1 MKISSFLTDSL
12 ALTISSAA
20 IAENNFVTSQQGGA
34 FLSTAVTQNGSTMYP
49 YGSEKFDDI
58 NPDWLLSF

>member
-1 MKISSFLTDSL
+1 MKLSSFLTDSL

-34 FLSTAVTQNGSTMYP
+34 FLSTAVTQNGSTMRQTIP
-49 YGSEKFDDI
+49 I
-58 NPDWLLSF
+58 RI